1 MKQAV
6 FENRLQTVV
15 QRAHPVRGFFGS
27 ESITWHINRENV
39 IYLSGM
45 RALLL
50 QIAHPAVAEGVAHH
64 SRFRQDPFGR
74 AIRTFHTVH
83 AIVFG
88 TPDEALRAARR
99 AFAIHAR
106 VQGRAFIGMEE
117 RAFVA
122 TDDDLLLWV
131 SATLVD
137 SAMLAYRLFLPDLPR
152 RTWEQAYD
160 EGKLVGMLFGLSPD
174 AIPATLS
181 DFEQY
186 MHGMLYGATLHVTP
200 AAREIAQALQG
211 GTWWLRLIAPFNRLV
226 AAATLPEHLRD
237 AFGLPWSP
245 QRERAFRLFVATVR
259 RATPFMPPHVRYVPA
274 ARRAWKRVQA
284 AERN

>member
-1 MKQAV
+1 MKQDV
-6 FENRLQTVV
+6 FEQLLNDLRQH
-15 QRAHPVRGFFGS
+15 ADPVHGFFGP
-27 ESITWHINRENV
+27 ESITWQINRENV

-88 TPDEALRAARR
+88 RPDEALKAARR

-106 VQGRAFIGMEE
+106 VQGRTFIEE
-117 RAFVA
+117 SERTFVA

-131 SATLVD
+131 YATLVD

-152 RTWEQAYD
+152 AEWERAYE
-160 EGKLVGMLFGLSPD
+160 EGKRVGLLFGLSPE
-174 AIPATLS
+174 AIPPTLG
-181 DFEQY
+181 DFETY
-186 MHGMLYGATLHVTP
+186 MHTMLNGSTLQVTP
-200 AAREIAQALQG
+200 SAREIALALHG
-211 GTWWLRLIAPFNRLV
+211 GTWWLRLIAPLNRLI
-226 AAATLPEHLRD
+226 AAATLPEHLRT
-237 AFGLPWSP
+237 AFDLPWSS
-245 QRERAFRLFVATVR
+245 QREWAFRLFVAVVR
-259 RATPFMPPHVRYVPA
+259 RTVPYLPPHIRYVPA
-274 ARRAWKRVQA
+274 ARQAWKRIH
-284 AERN
+284 RTRRT